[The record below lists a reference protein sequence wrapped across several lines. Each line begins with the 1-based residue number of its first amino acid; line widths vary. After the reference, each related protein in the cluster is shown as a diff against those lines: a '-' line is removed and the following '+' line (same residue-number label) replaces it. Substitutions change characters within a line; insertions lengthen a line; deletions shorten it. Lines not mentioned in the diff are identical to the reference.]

1 MDALDAIMSRRSIR
15 RYNGEPATP
24 EQIETVLR
32 AAQAAPSAGNQQPWR
47 FVVLTD
53 PETLAA
59 ASATSPYARM
69 LADAAFGM
77 VVCGDTADLKHPG
90 MWQQDCAAAVE
101 NALLAAHAIGLGGV
115 WLGYYPKMERVAPL
129 KELLGIPEHVEPMA
143 ILSIGHPAEQKPPAD
158 RYDPSFVH
166 HERW

>member
-1 MDALDAIMSRRSIR
+1 MDALDDIMTRRSIR
-15 RYNGEPATP
+15 RYSGEPVAP

-47 FVVLTD
+47 FIVITEQ
-53 PETLAA
+53 ETLSAA
-59 ASATSPYARM
+59 AATSPYARM
-69 LADAAFGM
+69 LGEAAFGI
-77 VVCGDTADLKHPG
+77 VVCGDTADLKHPV
-90 MWQQDCAAAVE
+90 MWQQDCSAAVE

-115 WLGYYPKMERVAPL
+115 WLGYYPKMERVAPI
-129 KELLGIPEHVEPMA
+129 KELLGIPEHVEPLA
-143 ILSIGHPAEQKPPAD
+143 VLALGHPAETKPPSD